1 MADATDKE
9 PTMEEI
15 LASIRRIISEEAEDE
30 RVREPAEPAEDEPA
44 AEAPDE
50 VEEDE
55 PAEEP
60 VDPQAAADALFADEE
75 PGEDDSAASL
85 SEPEGEEQVAG
96 ETTAEEAAGEEAAE
110 EDDVFELTEPADEEP
125 ADDFAAALAAA
136 DEQVAEAEETPA
148 SQPEEEAI
156 VSPPTEVK
164 VSASF
169 AELSAMLIKSADGGA
184 PTLEGLVREMLKPM
198 MRAWLDEN
206 LPRIVEDMVAQE
218 IARLAAR
225 SRRR

>member
-30 RVREPAEPAEDEPA
+30 RARETTEPAENEPA
-44 AEAPDE
+44 AEAPPE

-60 VDPQAAADALFADEE
+60 MDPQAAADALFADEE
-75 PGEDDSAASL
+75 PGEDDAAASQ
-85 SEPEGEEQVAG
+85 SEPEEDDRAAEDAAAD
-96 ETTAEEAAGEEAAE
+96 EEEAEA
-110 EDDVFELTEPADEEP
+110 DDVFDLTEPADEEP

-136 DEQVAEAEETPA
+136 DEQVAEAEEPA
-148 SQPEEEAI
+148 APQPEEEAI

-164 VSASF
+164 VAASF

-218 IARLAAR
+218 IARLSAR